1 MAAYFRIIRASFFPL
16 RYGQWLGPLAAAAL
30 FIAAIATATIAT
42 GAIDLAADIPH
53 PQAWAQLLHLT
64 FKRSV
69 GSQSAAIAPPA
80 DLMRLPIGKGAMMF
94 DAVCANC
101 HGTPGRG
108 QSLVS
113 LSMRPRPQYLPAVI
127 NQFND
132 AELFWI
138 VKHGVKYSA
147 MPAFPT
153 QLRDDEVWTVV
164 AFLRAVPT
172 MDQAHYA
179 ALTATP
185 AIAAR
190 QAPPAAGVTPHR
202 TGFRLENNNAV
213 PAMGFGG
220 QRLGTD
226 AATGCAACH
235 GADGAHP
242 RSGGIPVLGLLDPD
256 SIRAALQAY
265 ADGTRHSG
273 YMQPVAAQLSP
284 AAIDALALQFGAHR
298 PAAPAAT
305 PAPIDGALLARGRAI
320 AQGGVPQK
328 RTTACEACHAIN
340 TATQHYYPAIAGQ
353 DWRYLRDQLRL
364 YRAGVRHAVSPL
376 HPMVAQAH
384 QLDDRDIDAVAAWY
398 AALAPR
404 APAAVK
410 TAPVRTIAGAPPQH
424 RAGKEK
430 HA

>member
-190 QAPPAAGVTPHR
+190 QAPPAAGVAPHR

-284 AAIDALALQFGAHR
+284 AAIDALALQFGATALRR
-298 PAAPAAT
+298 PPPPRPRSMAPCWRAAARSRKAGCRKNGRPPAKPAMRSTRQRSIIIPPSPGRTGAICATSCGCIAPAFAMPSPPCT
-305 PAPIDGALLARGRAI
+305 RWWHR
-320 AQGGVPQK
+320 
-328 RTTACEACHAIN
+328 RTSSM
-340 TATQHYYPAIAGQ
+340 TATSMPWPPGMQ
-353 DWRYLRDQLRL
+353 R
-364 YRAGVRHAVSPL
+364 S
-376 HPMVAQAH
+376 
-384 QLDDRDIDAVAAWY
+384 
-398 AALAPR
+398 PR
-404 APAAVK
+404 ARLQPS
-410 TAPVRTIAGAPPQH
+410 RQRRSGL
-424 RAGKEK
+424 
-430 HA
+430 